1 MTPATF
7 WGHKWSQT
15 DHKGH
20 HDLCWQEFFILLFS
34 SSSRILQLESVKTNE
49 INHDIHLVFTL
60 F

>member
-1 MTPATF
+1 MTPRPFGVINEVKPTTKVTVTF
-7 WGHKWSQT
+7 VGKN
-15 DHKGH
+15 
-20 HDLCWQEFFILLFS
+20 CFILLFS